1 MFAEVVSFIDALQP
15 AAYSQRD
22 RPEVIHFCSCIQHN
36 QVRDSRCSYT
46 LVTGGWGACMERE
59 SWQVEVA
66 RLNVFKWVHCR
77 PVTEHSQQRNFDICS
92 SKVFDSTDTE
102 PLHTDHPYPPLANE

>member
-1 MFAEVVSFIDALQP
+1 
-15 AAYSQRD
+15 
-22 RPEVIHFCSCIQHN
+22 
-36 QVRDSRCSYT
+36 
-46 LVTGGWGACMERE
+46 MERE

-77 PVTEHSQQRNFDICS
+77 PVKEHSQQRNFDICI

-102 PLHTDHPYPPLANE
+102 PLHTDHPYQPLGLIQSDGGAWPYFWSGPE